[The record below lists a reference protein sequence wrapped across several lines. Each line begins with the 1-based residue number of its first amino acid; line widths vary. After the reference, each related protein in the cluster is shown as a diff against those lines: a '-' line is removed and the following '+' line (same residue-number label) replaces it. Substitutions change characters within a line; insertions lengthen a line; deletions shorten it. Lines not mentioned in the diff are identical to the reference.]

1 MKKRLL
7 YLLIGFSFFEGFAQ
21 VANSADDI
29 VICEVPYDGFATFD
43 LTVNDAQ
50 ILGTQNAMDYGV
62 YYYQTLAD
70 ADANI
75 NQILNTTFYGN
86 IMNPQEIYSRVIE
99 FSSNNLSSI
108 INFNLVV
115 GQGVNPL
122 IPTPLAECDDDNDGY
137 AAFDLTEKDAE
148 IANGDQ
154 DVTVRYYFTL
164 QEAEA
169 AVPGTEL
176 ASPYF
181 TAIPFSQ
188 IVWARVTKEDPPS
201 LWPCW
206 DVVPLELLVNPTP
219 LPPSSGFLEVL
230 IAIDEDHNGVE
241 FFDLT
246 QNEAA
251 IFGNNTP
258 VFEFTLSYHISLN
271 DAAQGT
277 NPIANPSNFES
288 SGQTIFTRLENTLT
302 GCYRVSFFDLA
313 VFGFVIEGEPED
325 LYIDEGDLDGL
336 AIFDLTVNETVI
348 LEGLDPSIHQIT
360 YYQTL
365 SDSNNGVNSILTPQA
380 YQNTANPQT
389 IYVRVVNT
397 ESNGYALTSFQI
409 ETDGFLKVENQA
421 FNDLAM
427 YPNPTSEGVTIS
439 SSKLINETIVELFDI
454 SGKRLLSKKVLP
466 NERTVHLDV
475 STLEKGVYIVQISSE
490 GNSVT
495 KKVIK
500 K

>member
-1 MKKRLL
+1 ML
-7 YLLIGFSFFEGFAQ
+7 
-21 VANSADDI
+21 
-29 VICEVPYDGFATFD
+29 
-43 LTVNDAQ
+43 
-50 ILGTQNAMDYGV
+50 
-62 YYYQTLAD
+62 
-70 ADANI
+70 
-75 NQILNTTFYGN
+75 
-86 IMNPQEIYSRVIE
+86 
-99 FSSNNLSSI
+99 
-108 INFNLVV
+108 
-115 GQGVNPL
+115 QGV
-122 IPTPLAECDDDNDGY
+122 
-137 AAFDLTEKDAE
+137 
-148 IANGDQ
+148 
-154 DVTVRYYFTL
+154 
-164 QEAEA
+164 
-169 AVPGTEL
+169 
-176 ASPYF
+176 
-181 TAIPFSQ
+181 
-188 IVWARVTKEDPPS
+188 
-201 LWPCW
+201 
-206 DVVPLELLVNPTP
+206 
-219 LPPSSGFLEVL
+219 
-230 IAIDEDHNGVE
+230 
-241 FFDLT
+241 FFR
-246 QNEAA
+246 
-251 IFGNNTP
+251 FG
-258 VFEFTLSYHISLN
+258 
-271 DAAQGT
+271 G
-277 NPIANPSNFES
+277 
-288 SGQTIFTRLENTLT
+288 
-302 GCYRVSFFDLA
+302 
-313 VFGFVIEGEPED
+313 FGFVIEGEPED